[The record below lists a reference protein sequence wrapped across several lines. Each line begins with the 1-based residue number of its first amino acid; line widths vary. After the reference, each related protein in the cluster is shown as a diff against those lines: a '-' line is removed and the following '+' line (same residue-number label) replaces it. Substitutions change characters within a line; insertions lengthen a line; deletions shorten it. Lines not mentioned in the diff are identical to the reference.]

1 MPVLT
6 PAYGRD
12 YKSAAEAEK
21 AYLEGKD
28 WILNDI
34 SSRWDGKPCSCRNFP
49 NQRVELRYNKLRKVT
64 AATYKPEALD
74 KPA

>member
-1 MPVLT
+1 MVLT

-21 AYLEGKD
+21 AYMEGKD

-34 SSRWDGKPCSCRNFP
+34 SSPWDGKPCSCRDFVGK
-49 NQRVELRYNKLRKVT
+49 RVELRYNKLRKATV
-64 AATYKPEALD
+64 ATYKPEPLD
-74 KPA
+74 KSA